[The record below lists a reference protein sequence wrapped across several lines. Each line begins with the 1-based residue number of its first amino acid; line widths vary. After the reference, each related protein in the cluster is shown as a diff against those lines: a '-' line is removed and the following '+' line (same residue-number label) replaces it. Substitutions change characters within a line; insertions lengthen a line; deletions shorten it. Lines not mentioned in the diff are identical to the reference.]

1 MLTMQEKKL
10 IGKNGLKTAENF
22 LANLDD
28 DWSNLISQIG
38 PCTIKISTTYE
49 PYQAL
54 IKSVIF
60 QQLNPKAGNT
70 IFQRFLNIFQDQFP
84 DAKQIL
90 SLDTNLLKACG
101 LSKNKLFC
109 ITRIADLHVAG
120 KIPDKF
126 HIHKMSD
133 LEIRNI
139 LQPIK
144 GIGPW
149 TVNMLLI
156 FNLGRCNIMPS
167 NDLALRINYSKLK
180 RLNSRIKASELEVES
195 KKWQPYRSI
204 AAWYLWQMR

>member
-90 SLDTNLLKACG
+90 SLDANSLQACG

-167 NDLALRINYSKLK
+167 TDLALRINYSKLK
-180 RLNSRIKASELEVES
+180 RLNSRIKVSELEVES

>member
-28 DWSNLISQIG
+28 DWNNLISQIG
-38 PCTIKISTTYE
+38 PCTIKISTKYE

-167 NDLALRINYSKLK
+167 TDLALRINYSKLK

>member
-1 MLTMQEKKL
+1 MQGKKL
-10 IGKNGLKTAENF
+10 IGKNKLKTAENF

-28 DWSNLISQIG
+28 DWNNLIGQIG
-38 PCTIKISTTYE
+38 PCTIKISTAYE

-84 DAKQIL
+84 NAKQIL
-90 SLDTNLLKACG
+90 SLDANSLQACG
-101 LSKNKLFC
+101 LSRNKLFC

-126 HIHKMSD
+126 HMHKMSD
-133 LEIRNI
+133 LEIRNT
-139 LQPIK
+139 LQSIK

-149 TVNMLLI
+149 TINMLLI

-180 RLNSRIKASELEVES
+180 GLNSRIKVSELEVAS

>member
-1 MLTMQEKKL
+1 MQGKKL
-10 IGKNGLKTAENF
+10 IGKNKLKTAENF

-28 DWSNLISQIG
+28 DWNSLIGQIG
-38 PCTIKISTTYE
+38 PCTIKISTAYE

-84 DAKQIL
+84 NAKQIL
-90 SLDTNLLKACG
+90 SLDANSLQACG
-101 LSKNKLFC
+101 LSS
-109 ITRIADLHVAG
+109 

-126 HIHKMSD
+126 HMHKMSD

-144 GIGPW
+144 GVGPW

-167 NDLALRINYSKLK
+167 NDLALRINYSELK
-180 RLNSRIKASELEVES
+180 GLNVRIKASELEVAS

-204 AAWYLWQMR
+204 AAWYLWQMH